1 MGVAGLVLA
10 LGATAAPLKEK
21 PGWEKHQPTTTTV
34 VMTTTAVSTTTVNV
48 PAPPPP
54 APPSSDIAV
63 LTLGAVSSVFA
74 GQDVTY
80 TTVVTN
86 LGSAAATG
94 VHLVDDTTGGA
105 RFLTLAASTGS
116 CSGGASVS
124 CSFGSLASGASAVL
138 SLTVEAPANATT
150 IASTAVAGADQ
161 LDPQAANNSSRVE
174 TVVLPGHAGAPILSA
189 PGGSFAPPLIARA
202 ERGARVVTASVTLDE
217 GAAISVSIL
226 DRSGRPVTLLTG
238 SRVDYVPSGHP
249 HMALPRLIDRGGSV
263 PLRLRL
269 KAPPGGQYRIVVQ
282 ALAPSGESSSL
293 AIPFST

>member
-1 MGVAGLVLA
+1 
-10 LGATAAPLKEK
+10 
-21 PGWEKHQPTTTTV
+21 
-34 VMTTTAVSTTTVNV
+34 
-48 PAPPPP
+48 
-54 APPSSDIAV
+54 V

-138 SLTVEAPANATT
+138 TLTVEAPANATT

-174 TVVLPGHAGAPILSA
+174 TWCCLVTP
-189 PGGSFAPPLIARA
+189 ARPSC
-202 ERGARVVTASVTLDE
+202 R
-217 GAAISVSIL
+217 
-226 DRSGRPVTLLTG
+226 RPVAR
-238 SRVDYVPSGHP
+238 S
-249 HMALPRLIDRGGSV
+249 
-263 PLRLRL
+263 RLR
-269 KAPPGGQYRIVVQ
+269 
-282 ALAPSGESSSL
+282 
-293 AIPFST
+293 